1 MKLENLRTSKQK
13 IQYLKDVYGIEGDL
27 FNRLMREVLEDLMSE
42 MIGGE
47 SSMNE
52 PTLKEMMSLIDS
64 IGI

>member
-27 FNRLMREVLEDLMSE
+27 FNRLMREVLEDLMGE

-47 SSMNE
+47 SAMNE
-52 PTLKEMMSLIDS
+52 PTLKEMTSLIDS